1 MKLIVPKYYQNFK
14 CRGGECSDNCCIG
27 WEIDIDERTREK
39 YFALP
44 GSLGERI
51 RENTVTEGSVCHFV
65 LSGERCPFLNSD
77 NLCDIITQKGE
88 GYLSDI
94 CREHP
99 RYYTTLGDCI
109 FGGVGMCCE
118 AAAELILTEKE
129 PHEYITLDTDGERE
143 ECDGELLQI
152 YLDLREEILKIFGRK
167 TQSIVYTKEDLQKAV
182 AIVQARADGE
192 PEISCELREFSHEE
206 LVEIVEN
213 LELMTD
219 ELPTLLK
226 KCGAEKEAELN
237 NENINKY
244 LHNILLYF
252 LERYMPEAVCDGD
265 FSGKFNIAL
274 FSLCVLAT
282 LFGAEENLTL
292 ERAVYLSKLYSKE
305 VEYNEENIEKISC
318 IS

>member
-14 CRGGECSDNCCIG
+14 CLGGECSDNCCIG

-39 YFALP
+39 YFELR

-51 RENTVTEGSVCHFV
+51 RKNTVTEEGVCHFV
-65 LSGERCPFLNSD
+65 LCDERCPFLNSE
-77 NLCDIITQKGE
+77 NLCDIIIEKGE

-99 RYYTTLGDCI
+99 RYYTTLGESI

-118 AAAELILTEKE
+118 AAAELVLTSSE
-129 PHEYITLDTDGERE
+129 PCEYITLDTDGERE

-152 YLDLREEILKIFGRK
+152 YLDLREEISKIFERK
-167 TQSIVYTKEDLQKAV
+167 TQSIVYAKEALQKAV
-182 AIVQARADGE
+182 AIAQARADGE
-192 PEISCELREFSHEE
+192 PDSPCQAREFSREE
-206 LVEIVEN
+206 LVESVEN
-213 LELMTD
+213 LELMSG
-219 ELPTLLK
+219 ELPELLRD
-226 KCGAEKEAELN
+226 CGREKEATLN
-237 NENINKY
+237 CQNINKY

-252 LERYMPEAVCDGD
+252 LERYMPKAVCDGD
-265 FSGKFNIAL
+265 FSGKLNVAL
-274 FSLCVLAT
+274 FSLSVLEE
-282 LFGAEENLTL
+282 LFRAEKNLTL

-305 VEYNEENIEKISC
+305 VEYNEENVEKISY